1 MKEKVKYALGVLL
14 AFMVTAATVSSAS
27 AAEFI
32 FQNTLDNRVSI
43 AVAYYDSSEGLWTTR
58 GWWSVE
64 GNKSRTV
71 NIKNIDASKDV
82 YYAGVNGNALYYD
95 KSTLNSDSANRW
107 VSDDSFRFDSATTD
121 KPAGKNVRTIR
132 FYKCRYSKG
141 AAVYVIRIDTKPAG

>member
-1 MKEKVKYALGVLL
+1 MKVKAKFALVILL
-14 AFMVTAATVSSAS
+14 TFMAAVAAASSAS

-32 FQNTLDNRVSI
+32 FQNMLDNRVNM
-43 AVAYYDSSEGLWTTR
+43 AVTYYDRATRLWTTR

-71 NIKNIDASKDV
+71 NIDNIDASKDV

-107 VSDDSFRFDSATTD
+107 ISDDAFRFDSARND
-121 KPAGKNVRTIR
+121 KPAGKNVRTVR
-132 FYKCRYSKG
+132 FYKCRYSEG
-141 AAVYVIRIDTKPAG
+141 AAA